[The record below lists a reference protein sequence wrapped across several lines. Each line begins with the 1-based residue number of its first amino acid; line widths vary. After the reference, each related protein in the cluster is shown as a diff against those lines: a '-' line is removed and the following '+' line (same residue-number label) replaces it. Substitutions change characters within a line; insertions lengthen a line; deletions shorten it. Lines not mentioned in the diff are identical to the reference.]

1 MLSSYDYHPIS
12 LMSTVPNDREIV
24 QAVVD
29 IWRKDKATE
38 KLGAAK
44 LTGLVKLT
52 HSDWQLSEK
61 RVKTVLK
68 AANLGL
74 NQEKFCYAG
83 SIMSHATPGLDMP
96 EKVTLNIAKNRG
108 KGLYAKKDIKKDEE
122 LWNEQAFL
130 LVPPLEHVGIMR
142 KGMGCA
148 FCSRPFQSHNGVE
161 CPSCAAKWCDNQCK
175 KKDVTHVAMWHES
188 RHGKVTRVE
197 WRAFEDFCV
206 ENGWM
211 ALYALGLLWL
221 RVIRDPKKDEV
232 QKQMMA
238 FARVGQDERHKAVE
252 QSNSLF
258 ASEQSEVLWK
268 KGYEMLDKLLLDTEF
283 SYEKDFLPGL
293 GMFNINNVDGNMYL
307 TQSHLNH
314 SCEPNVDVK
323 NVGRTQGISVRAK
336 RDIKTGE
343 ELFTTYV
350 NPEHQLDD
358 RRYNLRVNWGF
369 NCNCT
374 RCKREER
381 EEMEYLDELVSNWT
395 IEHKRKEMKEEKKER
410 TRTRTRSVHFDKEPE
425 VVA

>member
-1 MLSSYDYHPIS
+1 
-12 LMSTVPNDREIV
+12 MSIVPNDREVV

-44 LTGLVKLT
+44 LTGLVKLM

-74 NQEKFCYAG
+74 NTDKYYYAG
-83 SIMSHATPGLDMP
+83 SITSHVTPGLVLP
-96 EKVTLNIAKNRG
+96 EKVTLNTAKARG
-108 KGLYAKKDIKKDEE
+108 KGLYAKKDIKAGEE
-122 LWNEQAFL
+122 LWSEQAFL

-148 FCSRPFQSHNGVE
+148 FCSRPFQSHFGVD
-161 CPSCAAKWCDNQCK
+161 CGACLAKWCDNSCK

-188 RHGKVTRVE
+188 RHGQVTRVE
-197 WRAFEDFCV
+197 WQKFENFCV
-206 ENGWM
+206 SNGWM

-221 RVIRDPKKDEV
+221 RILRDPKKNEV
-232 QKQMMA
+232 KQQMEA
-238 FARVGQDERHKAVE
+238 FARVGQDLRHKAVE

-268 KGYEMLDKLLLDTEF
+268 QGYDLLKKLLVGVDF
-283 SYEKDFLPGL
+283 AYDKDFLPGL

-323 NVGRTQGISVRAK
+323 NVGRTEGISVTAK

-343 ELFTTYV
+343 ELFTSYV
-350 NPEHQLDD
+350 NPEHELDD
-358 RRYNLRVNWGF
+358 RRYNLRVDWGF
-369 NCNCT
+369 NCNCV
-374 RCKREER
+374 RCKREDK
-381 EEMEYLDELVSNWT
+381 EEMEYLDELVSNWA
-395 IEHKRKEMKEEKKER
+395 IGVKRKEMEGEGRER